1 MKTTSASLPDETE
14 IKPAGKAR
22 AILVLILEWMSQKIN
37 FMTGVFKEGV
47 GQSEEWQLS
56 WENTF
61 KEKSCV
67 YKHLVC
73 K

>member
-14 IKPAGKAR
+14 IKPAGKAQ

-47 GQSEEWQLS
+47 G
-56 WENTF
+56 
-61 KEKSCV
+61 
-67 YKHLVC
+67 
-73 K
+73 

>member
-14 IKPAGKAR
+14 IKPAGKAQ

-56 WENTF
+56 WEDTI
-61 KEKSCV
+61 KEKSV